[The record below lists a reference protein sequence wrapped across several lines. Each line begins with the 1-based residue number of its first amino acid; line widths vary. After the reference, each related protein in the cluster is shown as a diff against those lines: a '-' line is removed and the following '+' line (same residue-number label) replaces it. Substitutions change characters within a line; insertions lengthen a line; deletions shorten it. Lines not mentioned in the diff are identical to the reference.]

1 MNTQE
6 MKNNIS
12 KKFDEVSFRKFG
24 NAFRKHIDSFFKQEY
39 NEASLNGMNW
49 SELASY
55 IIADGD
61 YNVTKENYHNFMNE
75 F

>member
-1 MNTQE
+1 MTTQE
-6 MKNNIS
+6 MKNNIAN
-12 KKFDEVSFRKFG
+12 KFDEVSFRKFG

-39 NEASLNGMNW
+39 NEESLNGMNW

-55 IIADGD
+55 IIMDGN
-61 YNVTKENYHNFMNE
+61 YTVTEEQYKNFMKC